1 MENKTFEELLGEVLE
16 EAKEKILGTEG
27 GNQLTVVTG
36 VSYVDRNLGE
46 HKEFIAGTTNAIFAS
61 LTAYVKGFETE
72 EDHAYGYTMMIDL
85 EKKDQAPMEQ
95 FESEKAE
102 FVADIDRFCA
112 LLANTDNVAALIKT
126 ESDAA
131 DAEAKALM
139 EKFNADM
146 KKIKIATRIGIG
158 IAIALGIFVL
168 IMSNFVK

>member
-1 MENKTFEELLGEVLE
+1 MENKTFEQLLSEVL
-16 EAKEKILGTEG
+16 ADAREKILNAKG
-27 GNQLTVVTG
+27 GDSLTVTTG

-61 LTAYVKGFETE
+61 LTAYVKGKETE

-85 EKKDQAPMEQ
+85 EKKDAQPMEQ
-95 FESEKAE
+95 FESERDE
-102 FVADIDRFCA
+102 FVADIDRFTA
-112 LLANTDNVAALIKT
+112 LLTECDDVAALIKR

-139 EKFNADM
+139 DKFNADM

-158 IAIALGIFVL
+158 VAIALGIFVV
-168 IMSNFVK
+168 IMSNLFK

>member
-1 MENKTFEELLGEVLE
+1 MENKRFEDLLGEVLT
-16 EAKEKILGTEG
+16 EAKEKILSTAG
-27 GNQLTVVTG
+27 GDALTVATG
-36 VSYVDRNLGE
+36 ISYVDRNLGE

-95 FESEKAE
+95 FDSEKAE
-102 FVADIDRFCA
+102 FVADIDRFTA
-112 LLANTDNVAALIKT
+112 LLADADDVAALIKK

-131 DAEAKALM
+131 DAEAKLLM
-139 EKFNADM
+139 EKFDADM

-168 IMSNFVK
+168 IMSNLVK